1 MGKEKT
7 REVPAIT
14 AAFQQ
19 VRDFQEEL
27 KSTNAMLHN
36 AWARERSLCDKVE
49 RLLSKLGEHE
59 CPNCGQTCQETIVD
73 CDPGETGDT
82 TRYCNSCY
90 FLWRK
95 C

>member
-7 REVPAIT
+7 YEVPMIA
-14 AAFQQ
+14 AAFQR
-19 VRDFQEEL
+19 VCDLQEEL
-27 KSTNAMLHN
+27 KRNTTMLLN
-36 AWARERSLCDKVE
+36 SWVRERSLGEQVE

-82 TRYCNSCY
+82 TRYCNLCY
-90 FLWRK
+90 FSWRK

>member
-1 MGKEKT
+1 MGKEKKQ
-7 REVPAIT
+7 EVPMIA
-14 AAFQQ
+14 AAFQRVCDLQ
-19 VRDFQEEL
+19 AQI
-27 KSTNAMLHN
+27 KTTNTMLYDS
-36 AWARERSLCDKVE
+36 WGRERYLGEQVE

-90 FLWRK
+90 FSWRK